1 MILAYF
7 FTFRNALERKFKRH
21 QKYSKIRDVRPPR
34 PTYVTYAVTRVSRM
48 HLPNHNPI
56 QNQKPNQNTSSMHQL
71 QTSAKSTGT
80 HTITK
85 TNTITNT
92 TNFAQTKIIF
102 FHWLSSFVAIEF
114 ELHIFFATPVKR
126 TKFNLGPWIRPRY
139 LFDDFWIFFEATWKN
154 ALFFM
159 TKFDWGKVSILA
171 LSAIPCGQQ
180 RQCGLC
186 NVIWDDIMW

>member
-102 FHWLSSFVAIEF
+102 FIDFHLLQQLNLNCTYFLRPPWNVLNLTSDLGFDLDTCSTIFESFLKRPEKTRYFLWQNLIEAKLASWLWAPSPAVN
-114 ELHIFFATPVKR
+114 K
-126 TKFNLGPWIRPRY
+126 
-139 LFDDFWIFFEATWKN
+139 D
-154 ALFFM
+154 
-159 TKFDWGKVSILA
+159 
-171 LSAIPCGQQ
+171 
-180 RQCGLC
+180 
-186 NVIWDDIMW
+186 NVVYVMWYGMI